1 MGKLIPR
8 IGRAPSLLILIL
20 ALLAGCDQNDA
31 PDDDLEAVRAPE
43 IARLVPAEKALAGAE
58 IPKLDPATM
67 NDAQVRNAVGS
78 GAYCQFR
85 YTTAGEPVLAVNMP
99 SGGGPGSGII
109 KLNGN
114 LVVLEPEPIDG
125 SGNERSGKLS
135 LAADPI
141 RMTVLP
147 DPVESGED
155 RDGVRRQEANM
166 IFEIGQNLK
175 VGYRGY
181 LDCASGPP
189 TESPSH

>member
-1 MGKLIPR
+1 MGKLTSRVGLGPF
-8 IGRAPSLLILIL
+8 LTILIL
-20 ALLAGCDQNDA
+20 VLLAGCNRNDA
-31 PDDDLEAVRAPE
+31 PDDDLEAVQAPE
-43 IARLVPAEKALAGAE
+43 IARMVPAEEALAGVE
-58 IPKLDPATM
+58 IPSLDPATM

-78 GAYCQFR
+78 GSYCQFR
-85 YTTAGEPVLAVNMP
+85 YTTAGKPVLAVNMP
-99 SGGGPGSGII
+99 LGGGPGSGII

-114 LVVLEPEPIDG
+114 LVALEPEPIDG

-147 DPVESGED
+147 DPGESGEN

-166 IFEIGQNLK
+166 IFEVGQTLK

-181 LDCASGPP
+181 LDCASHPP
-189 TESPSH
+189 PESPSH